1 MRLSNFV
8 FEQNMG
14 VRIVIQRPYQCSK
27 EEKDTFINLVLSGKQ
42 NTEMHVVSSFDNLV
56 WVGILYEDGIIR
68 AVSSLKDGDE
78 ELFYRAGVPDL
89 ADDYPYEVG
98 FSFTDPTSRGKG
110 FNTKLKKA
118 LFAKV
123 GNRGIYAT
131 IRVNNTASLAVNKKL
146 GFKNVGTPY
155 RGLVT
160 DVQLMVYK

>member
-8 FEQNMG
+8 FEQNVG

-27 EEKDTFINLVLSGKQ
+27 EDKTTFINLVLSGKQ
-42 NTEMHVVSSFDNLV
+42 NTESHVISSFDDLV
-56 WVGILYEDGIIR
+56 WVGILYEDNVIR
-68 AVSSLKDGDE
+68 AVSSLKHGDE
-78 ELFYRAGVPDL
+78 ELFDRAGVPEL
-89 ADDYPYEVG
+89 ADHYPYEVG

-131 IRVNNTASLAVNKKL
+131 IRVNNKASLAVNKKL
-146 GFKNVGTPY
+146 GFANVGKPY
-155 RGLVT
+155 RGIVT
-160 DVQLMVYK
+160 DVQLMVYN

>member
-1 MRLSNFV
+1 MRLQNFV
-8 FEQNMG
+8 FEQNVG
-14 VRIVIQRPYQCSK
+14 VHIVIQRPYQCSK

-42 NTEMHVVSSFDNLV
+42 NTEMHVVSSFDNLI
-56 WVGILYEDGIIR
+56 WVGILYENGVIR
-68 AVSSLKDGDE
+68 AVSSLKEGDE
-78 ELFYRAGVPDL
+78 EIFERANVPEL

-118 LFAKV
+118 LFSKV

-131 IRVNNTASLAVNKKL
+131 IRVNNHASIAVNKKL
-146 GFKNVGTPY
+146 GFKSVGIPY
-155 RGLVT
+155 QGIVT